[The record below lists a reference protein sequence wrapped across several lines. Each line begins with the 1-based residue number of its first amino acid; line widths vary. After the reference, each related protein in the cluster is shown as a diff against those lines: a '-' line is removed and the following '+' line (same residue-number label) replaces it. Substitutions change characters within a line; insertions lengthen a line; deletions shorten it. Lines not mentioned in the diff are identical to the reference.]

1 MRAENFSSPESLRGG
16 RFESDGTVG
25 VLFDV
30 ALTVSRR
37 VTRRVDEK
45 IFKSRI
51 PARGLFFLSG
61 SVKIRGMKKY
71 FLARLIQLVPI
82 LFGVTFLTFGM
93 MQFAADDAV
102 DKIFEQSGSVSEEIK
117 AAKRAELGLDQPF
130 MIQYGR
136 WLGGVLTGDMGT
148 SFISGKPVFETFADK
163 LPATIELML
172 VSIVL
177 TIFIATPAGII
188 AAVNQNRP
196 LDLLIRTVSFVGN
209 SLPNFFVGLLLIYVL
224 ALKLNLLP
232 IIGQNVTMPALT
244 LTIAMGAKYTRQ
256 IRAVVLEELDK
267 PYVTGARSRGVDEIT
282 ILIKSV
288 LRSSL
293 IMIITL
299 LALSMGSLLGGTA
312 IVETIFMWDGVGKMA
327 VDAILMRDYPLIQ
340 AYVVWMAIIY
350 VMMNLAA
357 DLLYHWIDPRVRYG
371 EAAS

>member
-1 MRAENFSSPESLRGG
+1 M
-16 RFESDGTVG
+16 
-25 VLFDV
+25 
-30 ALTVSRR
+30 
-37 VTRRVDEK
+37 
-45 IFKSRI
+45 
-51 PARGLFFLSG
+51 SG
-61 SVKIRGMKKY
+61 SIKIRGMKKY

-232 IIGQNVTMPALT
+232 IIGQNVIMPALT

-357 DLLYHWIDPRVRYG
+357 DLLYHWLDPRVRYG